1 MHIENVVIVI
11 PARYGSS
18 RLPGKPL
25 LDIVGKPM
33 IQHVYERAL
42 QVAGVAEVWVATDD
56 QRVMQAVMGFGG
68 RAVMTRVDHE
78 SGTDRLVEVMQ
89 KVDADIY
96 INLQGDEPMIR
107 PQDVAHLV
115 QGMRDDAD
123 LPVATLCHAIS
134 AEEALEASTVKVVV
148 NTRRDALY
156 FSRSPIPY
164 PRNADKARYL
174 KHVGIY
180 GYRRDVLQNYS
191 QLPEAMPEQAE
202 SLEQLRLMNAGIAI
216 RAFEVAATGPGV
228 DTPACLEKVRKLMAQ
243 ELAETS

>member
-1 MHIENVVIVI
+1 MSKAVIVI

-56 QRVMQAVMGFGG
+56 PRVEQAVQAFGG
-68 RAVMTRVDHE
+68 KAIMTRNDHE
-78 SGTDRLVEVMQ
+78 SGT
-89 KVDADIY
+89 DIY

-107 PQDVAHLV
+107 PRDVETLL
-115 QGMRDDAD
+115 QGMRDDPA

-134 AEEALEASTVKVVV
+134 AEEATEPSTVKVVV
-148 NTRRDALY
+148 NTRQDALY

-164 PRNADKARYL
+164 PRNAEKARYL

-180 GYRRDVLQNYS
+180 AYRRDVLQNYS
-191 QLPEAMPEQAE
+191 QLPESMQEQAE
-202 SLEQLRLMNAGIAI
+202 SLEQLRLMSAGINI
-216 RAFEVAATGPGV
+216 RTFEVAATGPGV
-228 DTPACLEKVRKLMAQ
+228 DTPACLEKVRALMAQ
-243 ELAETS
+243 ELAENA

>member
-1 MHIENVVIVI
+1 MSKAVIVI

-56 QRVMQAVMGFGG
+56 QRVEKAVQAFGG
-68 RAVMTRVDHE
+68 KAIMTRNDHE
-78 SGTDRLVEVMQ
+78 SGTDRLVEVMH
-89 KVDADIY
+89 KVEADIY

-107 PQDVAHLV
+107 PRDVETLL
-115 QGMRDDAD
+115 QGMRDDPA

-134 AEEALEASTVKVVV
+134 AEEATEPSTVKVVV
-148 NTRRDALY
+148 NTRRMRFISAVRR
-156 FSRSPIPY
+156 FPI
-164 PRNADKARYL
+164 RNAEKARYL

-180 GYRRDVLQNYS
+180 AYRRDVLQNYS
-191 QLPEAMPEQAE
+191 QLPRTALSQIEE
-202 SLEQLRLMNAGIAI
+202 LEQLRLMNAGINI
-216 RAFEVAATGPGV
+216 RTFEVAATGPGV
-228 DTPACLEKVRKLMAQ
+228 DTPACLEKVRALMAQ
-243 ELAETS
+243 ELAENA

>member
-1 MHIENVVIVI
+1 MSKAVIVI

-56 QRVMQAVMGFGG
+56 QRVEKAVQAFGG
-68 RAVMTRVDHE
+68 KAIMTRNDHE
-78 SGTDRLVEVMQ
+78 SGTDRLVEVMH
-89 KVDADIY
+89 KVEADIY

-107 PQDVAHLV
+107 PRDVETLL
-115 QGMRDDAD
+115 QGMRDDPA

-134 AEEALEASTVKVVV
+134 AEEATEPSTVKVVV

-164 PRNADKARYL
+164 PRNAEKARYL

-180 GYRRDVLQNYS
+180 AYRRDVLQKLQS
-191 QLPEAMPEQAE
+191 VTGVHARAGRIT
-202 SLEQLRLMNAGIAI
+202 EQLRLMSAGSTSAHLRLPQPV
-216 RAFEVAATGPGV
+216 RASTP
-228 DTPACLEKVRKLMAQ
+228 PACPKKVRAPDG
-243 ELAETS
+243 TGTG

>member
-1 MHIENVVIVI
+1 MSKAVIVI

-56 QRVMQAVMGFGG
+56 QRVEKAVQAFDGK
-68 RAVMTRVDHE
+68 AIMTRNDHE
-78 SGTDRLVEVMQ
+78 SGTDRLVEVMH
-89 KVDADIY
+89 KVEADIY

-107 PQDVAHLV
+107 PRDVDTLL
-115 QGMRDDAD
+115 QGMRDDPA

-134 AEEALEASTVKVVV
+134 AEEATEPSTVKVVV
-148 NTRRDALY
+148 NTHQDALY

-164 PRNADKARYL
+164 PRNAEKA
-174 KHVGIY
+174 H
-180 GYRRDVLQNYS
+180 YR
-191 QLPEAMPEQAE
+191 QLPESMPEQAE
-202 SLEQLRLMNAGIAI
+202 SLEQLRLMSAGINI
-216 RAFEVAATGPGV
+216 RTFEVAATGPGV
-228 DTPACLEKVRKLMAQ
+228 DTPACLEKVRALMAQ
-243 ELAETS
+243 ELAENA

>member
-1 MHIENVVIVI
+1 MDMNKAVIVI
-11 PARYGSS
+11 PARFGSS

-42 QVAGVAEVWVATDD
+42 QVVGVDEVWVATDD
-56 QRVMQAVMGFGG
+56 ERVMQAVADFGG
-68 RAVMTRVDHE
+68 KAIMTRDDHE

-115 QGMRDDAD
+115 QGMRDDAA

-180 GYRRDVLQNYS
+180 AYRRDVLQNYS

-228 DTPACLEKVRKLMAQ
+228 DTPACLDKVRQLMAQ
-243 ELAETS
+243 ELAENA